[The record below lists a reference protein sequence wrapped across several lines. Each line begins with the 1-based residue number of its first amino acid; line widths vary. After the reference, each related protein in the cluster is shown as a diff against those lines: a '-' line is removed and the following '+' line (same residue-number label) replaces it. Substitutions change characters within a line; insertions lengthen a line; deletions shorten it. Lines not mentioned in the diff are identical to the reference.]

1 MTKIKHYVIAR
12 TMLACISWGLGQ
24 AGITLAAEDKGKLQ
38 EQKIGENYVITDKY
52 VHEWIKFPTLSGKAV
67 NTDETVLITPR
78 PGEPLVVFF
87 LASWCLPCQGLVGKV
102 QELDAKFAPLGVK
115 FVYAFSHDTAKDAHG
130 FWTAH
135 DMKGQAIIVDR
146 KTLDAFHQPELPTIY
161 VADRHAW
168 LISRTIKTKPQDL
181 AALEGFLKLHTSL

>member
-1 MTKIKHYVIAR
+1 
-12 TMLACISWGLGQ
+12 MLAGISWGLGKADITQ
-24 AGITLAAEDKGKLQ
+24 AADDKGKLQ

-52 VHEWIKFPTLSGKAV
+52 THDWIKFPPLSGKSV
-67 NTDETVLITPR
+67 NANETVQITPR
-78 PGEPLVVFF
+78 PGEPMVVFF
-87 LASWCLPCQGLVGKV
+87 LASWCLPCQGLVAKV

-115 FVYAFSHDTAKDAHG
+115 FVYAFSHDTAKDAQG

-135 DMKGQAIIVDR
+135 GMKGHALIVDR

-181 AALEGFLKLHTSL
+181 AALEGFLKLHTTL